1 MQDVGMNIEKYLN
14 QRNMKIKIQEELSFG
29 GFCCG
34 CTVMY
39 EWVEKEVTPEELVW
53 LIDHCKTIKI

>member
-1 MQDVGMNIEKYLN
+1 
-14 QRNMKIKIQEELSFG
+14 MKIKVQEEWSFG

-53 LIDHCKTIKI
+53 LINHCKTIKI

>member
-1 MQDVGMNIEKYLN
+1 MEILYVSMLRNIN
-14 QRNMKIKIQEELSFG
+14 QRKMKIKIQEELSFG

>member
-1 MQDVGMNIEKYLN
+1 MEILYVNMLRNIN
-14 QRNMKIKIQEELSFG
+14 QRKMKIKIQEELSFG